1 METTGIEASPKTHGI
16 WPAASQSFRDLFIWQ
31 QRTETTLPNGITKTE
46 WTKPLPLKNP
56 FSLLRQL
63 TAKNWLYFT
72 VGLAACTAD
81 AFDYQA
87 LAIQTVKFANYYETS
102 NTQITT
108 AITLTHLLR
117 SVGAAAFG
125 LAGDK

>member
-1 METTGIEASPKTHGI
+1 MDSTGIEARPKAKGI
-16 WPAASQSFRDLFIWQ
+16 IPAATQSFKDLFIWQ
-31 QRTETTLPNGITKTE
+31 QRTETTFPNGQTKTE
-46 WTKPLPLKNP
+46 WTKPTSLKNP
-56 FSLLRQL
+56 FSLMGQL
-63 TAKNWLYFT
+63 TAKNWLYFS

-87 LAIQTVKFANYYETS
+87 LAIQTVKLAQYYETT

-108 AITLTHLLR
+108 AITLTHTLR